1 MTLRDIVVHIDQTP
15 AAQVRLRAALEL
27 AERVEAH
34 LTALFLIPEPFMRG
48 ISGYHLPDEIIR
60 EHLRHS
66 EAEADT
72 VLAAAR
78 AAAGAAR
85 SFEAV
90 REAGPLDRLPAI
102 LARRARS
109 ADLVI
114 VGEPDPDSG
123 GADDTAL
130 VEAAFMETGRPA
142 LVVPQT
148 GARALPPRRV
158 LVAWDGS
165 REAARAAHDALPL
178 IRLAEEAIILTA
190 DAERG
195 GSRAGTASG
204 ADLAAHLGRHG
215 VAARVEAA
223 QSGNLGIAGLILDQA
238 EKQEVDLIVMGG
250 YGHSRLREM
259 MLGGVTRQMLE
270 RMTLPVLFAH

>member
-15 AAQVRLRAALEL
+15 AAQVRLRAALDL

-34 LTALFLIPEPFMRG
+34 LTALLLIPELFMRG
-48 ISGYHLPDEIIR
+48 ISGYHLPDEVIR

-66 EAEADT
+66 EAEADA

-78 AAAGAAR
+78 EAAGEIR

-90 REAGPLDRLPAI
+90 REGGALDRLPMI
-102 LARRARS
+102 LARHARA

-114 VGEPDPDSG
+114 VGEPDRG
-123 GADDTAL
+123 GGTDDTVL

-142 LVVPQT
+142 LVVPQA
-148 GARALPPRRV
+148 GARRLPPRRV

-165 REAARAAHDALPL
+165 REAARAVHDGLPL
-178 IRLAEEAIILTA
+178 IRLAEEVIILTA
-190 DAERG
+190 DAERHG
-195 GSRAGTASG
+195 QRVGAAPG
-204 ADLAAHLGRHG
+204 ADLAVHLGRHG
-215 VAARVEAA
+215 VAARVETAP
-223 QSGNLGIAGLILDQA
+223 SGGMGIAGLILDQA
-238 EKQEVDLIVMGG
+238 EKQDVDLIVMGG

-270 RMTLPVLFAH
+270 RMTLPVLFSH